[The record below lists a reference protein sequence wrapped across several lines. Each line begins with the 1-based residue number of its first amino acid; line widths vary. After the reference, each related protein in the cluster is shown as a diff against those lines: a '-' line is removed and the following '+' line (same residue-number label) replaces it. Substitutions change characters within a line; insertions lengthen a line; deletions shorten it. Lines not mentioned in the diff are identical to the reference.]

1 MDWWKKNKWK
11 VLAPVLV
18 IAVLAAAFWYGGSAP
33 GLQGWTVAGDAVPG
47 PQAPDQTAAE
57 ADGSPETAQ
66 RPEASQLPEAAPQLE
81 VSQPPEVP
89 APPSAHSWAPEE
101 RPPEGRPGGPGGGMT
116 VQEKADA
123 ALTGGSSPGIMAG
136 DEAYAQSQGMVI
148 GPETGKDK
156 YLTDP
161 APEGKPLPVEPQ
173 DAALS
178 DQAHTCTLSISCAA
192 ILDHMDWLD
201 PEKAELVPE
210 DGWVLPAVTVTFYE
224 GESVFN
230 VLQRTCKQQGI
241 HMEFED
247 TPIYNSA
254 YIEGI
259 QNLYEFDC
267 GELSGW
273 MYKVNEWFPNYGCS
287 RYQLQD
293 GDVIC
298 WEYTCDLGADIGGFN
313 AIGG

>member
-33 GLQGWTVAGDAVPG
+33 NLQGWTVAGDAVPG
-47 PQAPDQTAAE
+47 PQAPDQITTE
-57 ADGSPETAQ
+57 ATRPPETNQLPETAPQ
-66 RPEASQLPEAAPQLE
+66 PEISQQPEA
-81 VSQPPEVP
+81 P
-89 APPSAHSWAPEE
+89 APTSEHTGTSEDQ
-101 RPPEGRPGGPGGGMT
+101 PPEGRPGGLGGGMSA
-116 VQEKADA
+116 QEKVDA
-123 ALTGGSSPGIMAG
+123 AQTLAGTPSPVPAG
-136 DEAYAQSQGMVI
+136 DEDYSESQGMVI
-148 GPETGKDK
+148 DPETGKDK

-161 APEGKPLPVEPQ
+161 VPEGKPLPVEPQ

-192 ILDHMDWLD
+192 ILDHMDRLD

-210 DGWVLPAVTVTFYE
+210 DGWILPAVTVTFYE

-230 VLQRTCKQQGI
+230 VLQRACKQQGI
-241 HMEFED
+241 HMEFEH
-247 TPIYNSA
+247 TPMYNSA